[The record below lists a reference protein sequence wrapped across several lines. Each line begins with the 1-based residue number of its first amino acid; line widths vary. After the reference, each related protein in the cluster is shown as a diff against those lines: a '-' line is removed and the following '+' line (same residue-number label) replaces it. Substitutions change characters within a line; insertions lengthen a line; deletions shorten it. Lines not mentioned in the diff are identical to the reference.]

1 MDILEKKNKYNQ
13 LFDYYGK
20 LLTEK
25 QRDYFTDYYLEN
37 LSLAEIAENY
47 SVSRNAVF
55 KQIKEAENK
64 LRFYEDNLNLLKNSI
79 EISKLL
85 ENIDDK
91 KCLFIPYFCFCFPLC

>member
-1 MDILEKKNKYNQ
+1 MKDSIYIAQ

-20 LLTEK
+20 LLTDK
-25 QRDYFTDYYLEN
+25 QREYFTDYYIEN
-37 LSLAEIAENY
+37 LSLSEIADNY

-64 LRFYEDNLNLLKNSI
+64 LKFYEENLNLLKNSI

-85 ENIDDK
+85 ENIKDEK
-91 KCLFIPYFCFCFPLC
+91 IKEEIEKLI